1 MLLCRRQVPQ
11 ALLDLAIINA
21 EELISSGGH
30 VNIVRLSLG
39 PLFIKK
45 RTQRTVKTLLP
56 EAGTLERAVTYR
68 NKKIKP
74 LFLQL
79 KNKVAAMAAQVKEF
93 TKELENW
100 KGKYQKLKQKYNG
113 IQKELDDI
121 RIDNQKLSE
130 EKNIM

>member
-1 MLLCRRQVPQ
+1 
-11 ALLDLAIINA
+11 
-21 EELISSGGH
+21 
-30 VNIVRLSLG
+30 
-39 PLFIKK
+39 
-45 RTQRTVKTLLP
+45 
-56 EAGTLERAVTYR
+56 
-68 NKKIKP
+68 
-74 LFLQL
+74 
-79 KNKVAAMAAQVKEF
+79 MAAQVKEF